1 MSSRTEDDQAWLER
15 QFSDEPDDFDSPD
28 GDSPDD
34 VEVSVVEGDWLERE
48 ESDSHEH
55 AEPVDLDE
63 PADGDG
69 GDGDPEP
76 RFDRKVATWLGG
88 LGAAAVVA
96 AIVGAV
102 VFYGGPGGETVAAP
116 QSVVDPVAV
125 VTSAAPTATPDAG
138 GQDRPLPYSADAA
151 KSCPAG
157 GSTPAQSMAA
167 NDSRTAF
174 VCVRGGVD
182 GQRIDI
188 TLDKMYMITAISLT
202 PGWVGLDSSGKSQWS
217 EHRVVTLVQ
226 YMFNDTDAT
235 VIEHDTKNVHGESVK
250 PVKRVM
256 ASKITMLIRQTSRPP
271 ADTPPATPNAG
282 PGLSLPSVLGGGAT
296 SATSI
301 PPANGIP
308 LFGGDQ
314 SNSDPVDATFAIGS
328 LKIIGHE
335 PL

>member
-1 MSSRTEDDQAWLER
+1 MASRTEDDQAWLER
-15 QFSDEPDDFDSPD
+15 QFSDEPDEVDRPD
-28 GDSPDD
+28 EQDD
-34 VEVSVVEGDWLERE
+34 DAEVPAAGPDWLEHE
-48 ESDSHEH
+48 EGETGAL
-55 AEPVDLDE
+55 AEPVDLDD
-63 PADGDG
+63 PPGTDG
-69 GDGDPEP
+69 GAGDPEP
-76 RFDRKVATWLGG
+76 RFDRKVATWLGA

-102 VFYGGPGGETVAAP
+102 VFYSGPGDEPAPAAA
-116 QSVVDPVAV
+116 SVVDPVAV
-125 VTSAAPTATPDAG
+125 VTSAAPKSTPDSG
-138 GQDRPLPYSADAA
+138 GDDRPLPYSADAA
-151 KSCPAG
+151 NSCPAG
-157 GSTPAQSMAA
+157 GSTPAQTMAA
-167 NDSRTAF
+167 NDSRSAF

-202 PGWVGLDSSGKSQWS
+202 PGWVGPDSSGKPQWS

-271 ADTPPATPNAG
+271 ADTPPPSPSAA
-282 PGLSLPSVLGGGAT
+282 PGLSLPSVFGGGAAST
-296 SATSI
+296 TPT
-301 PPANGIP
+301 PPSSGLP
-308 LFGGDQ
+308 LFGDTQ

-335 PL
+335 PV

>member
-15 QFSDEPDDFDSPD
+15 QFSDEPD
-28 GDSPDD
+28 GVDSPDD
-34 VEVSVVEGDWLERE
+34 EAVDDGEVSVAEADWLKREEGD
-48 ESDSHEH
+48 SHAL
-55 AEPVDLDE
+55 AEAVDLDE
-63 PADGDG
+63 PADADG
-69 GDGDPEP
+69 GGNPEP

-96 AIVGAV
+96 AIAGAV
-102 VFYGGPGGETVAAP
+102 VFYSGSGGDPVAAP
-116 QSVVDPVAV
+116 PSVVDPVAV
-125 VTSAAPTATPDAG
+125 VTSAAPTSAPDSRG
-138 GQDRPLPYSADAA
+138 NDRPLPYSADAA

-157 GSTPAQSMAA
+157 GSTPAQTMAA
-167 NDSRTAF
+167 NDSRSAF

-202 PGWVGLDSSGKSQWS
+202 PGWVGPDSSGKPQWS

-235 VIEHDTKNVHGESVK
+235 VIEHDTKNVHGEAVK

-271 ADTPPATPNAG
+271 ADTPPATPDAG
-282 PGLSLPSVLGGGAT
+282 PGLSLPSVFGGGAPA
-296 SATSI
+296 ATST
-301 PPANGIP
+301 PPASGMP
-308 LFGGDQ
+308 LFGDTQ